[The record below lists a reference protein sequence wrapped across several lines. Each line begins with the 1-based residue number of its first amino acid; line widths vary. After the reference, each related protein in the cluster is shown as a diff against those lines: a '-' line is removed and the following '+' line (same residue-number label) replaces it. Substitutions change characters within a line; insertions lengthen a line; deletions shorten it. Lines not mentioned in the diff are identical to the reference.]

1 MKKKLHKIR
10 KKVNNAGMTLIEIL
24 VAMTL
29 LVVAIIPL
37 SGGFIYSAMNSAKA
51 KHMQQTAVLANTM
64 IENCKAYN
72 VDVIKEM
79 VLDGSFMPNATD
91 SVQDTSFTAGSY
103 LYYFDDVVVYSDA
116 TTGYESSQVYDL
128 SMKIEPIGNPKKIM
142 DYSNMNQYSDAVFIV
157 NETPV
162 DGDTFTAKDCD
173 AKAEEYGL
181 GLIASKVNTTI
192 DTTPGWSHAY
202 FTYSDIDTSMESG
215 GDNAGKKLE
224 LTRTIYIDA
233 KKDDVTGEET
243 VVVKYIYAYNF
254 TGGIFKFKDSVTN
267 EIRSVD
273 VSSLLDKEYEFPIYD
288 NTALGDGTLEN
299 VYLFYYP
306 SYNTTGIEFAQDEI
320 VIGNTNFADGYDV
333 YIMKQPRED
342 ITNVS
347 ELNTK
352 ETTYAPKVTVD
363 GIYDTDVYHN
373 LSVNLGGG
381 GTTGTVDTGLHVILK
396 DYNYNN
402 PEPSDPAYD
411 PDYQSLINEEYKKMM
426 FTVEVAV
433 YPKDAYE
440 EVGGVM
446 GMSED
451 ALCTLDGTFL
461 NW

>member
-37 SGGFIYSAMNSAKA
+37 SGGFIYSATNSAKA

-72 VDVIKEM
+72 VDMIKEM
-79 VLDGSFMPNATD
+79 VLDGSFMPNATS

-116 TTGYESSQVYDL
+116 ATGYESAIVYDV
-128 SMKIEPIGNPKKIM
+128 SMKIEPMGNPKKIM
-142 DYSNMNQYSDAVFIV
+142 DYSDINKYSDAVFIV

-162 DGDTFTAKDCD
+162 DGDTFTAKECD
-173 AKAEEYGL
+173 AKAYQNGL
-181 GLIASKVNTTI
+181 ELMAAKVNAKI
-192 DTTPGWSHAY
+192 SENGWNHAL
-202 FTYSDIDTSMESG
+202 FTYTDIETSMIS
-215 GDNAGKKLE
+215 GDNAGEKLK
-224 LTRTIYIDA
+224 LTRTIYVDA
-233 KKDDVTGEET
+233 NKDDVTGEET
-243 VVVKYIYAYNF
+243 VVVKYKYAYNF
-254 TGGIFKFKDSVTN
+254 TGGDFEFRDSVTN
-267 EIRSVD
+267 QMRPVD
-273 VSSLLDKEYEFPIYD
+273 VSSLTDKEYEFPIYD

-306 SYNTTGIEFAQDEI
+306 SYNPTGIVFEQDEI
-320 VIGNTNFADGYDV
+320 VIDNSNFTDGYDV
-333 YIMKQPRED
+333 YIMKQPRSD
-342 ITNVS
+342 FNVS

-352 ETTYAPKVTVD
+352 ESGYAPKVTVN

-373 LSVNLGGG
+373 LNVNLGGG
-381 GTTGTVDTGLHVILK
+381 GTTGSLNTATHVIWK

-402 PEPSDPAYD
+402 PDPSDPAYD
-411 PDYQSLINEEYKKMM
+411 PNYKSLINEEYKKMM

-433 YPKDAYE
+433 YPKDAYG
-440 EVGGVM
+440 VSGGVM

>member
-72 VDVIKEM
+72 VDMIKEM
-79 VLDGSFMPNATD
+79 VLDGSFMPNATS

-116 TTGYESSQVYDL
+116 ATGYESAIVYDV
-128 SMKIEPIGNPKKIM
+128 SMKIEPMGNPKKIM
-142 DYSNMNQYSDAVFIV
+142 DYSDINKYSDAVFIV

-162 DGDTFTAKDCD
+162 DGGTFTAKECD

-181 GLIASKVNTTI
+181 GLIASKVNNMI
-192 DTTPGWSHAY
+192 STTPNWNHAN
-202 FTYSDIDTSMESG
+202 FTYTDIDTSMESG

-224 LTRTIYIDA
+224 LTRTIYVDA
-233 KKDDVTGEET
+233 NKDDVTGKET
-243 VVVKYIYAYNF
+243 VVVKYKYAYNF

-306 SYNTTGIEFAQDEI
+306 SYNPTGIEFAQDEI
-320 VIGNTNFADGYDV
+320 VIGNSNFTGGYDV
-333 YIMKQPRED
+333 YIMKQPRND
-342 ITNVS
+342 FNVS
-347 ELNTK
+347 ELTTK
-352 ETTYAPKVTVD
+352 ESGYAPKVTVD

-381 GTTGTVDTGLHVILK
+381 GTTGSLNTATHVIWK

-402 PEPSDPAYD
+402 PDPSDPAYD
-411 PDYQSLINEEYKKMM
+411 PNYKSLINEEYKKMM

-433 YPKDAYE
+433 YPKDAYG
-440 EVGGVM
+440 VSGGVM